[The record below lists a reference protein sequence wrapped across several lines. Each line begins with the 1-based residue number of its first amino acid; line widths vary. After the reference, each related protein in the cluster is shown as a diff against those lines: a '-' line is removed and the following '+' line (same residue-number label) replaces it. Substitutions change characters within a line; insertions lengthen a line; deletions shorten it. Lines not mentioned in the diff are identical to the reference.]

1 MDIKVF
7 EQDGQLWTTSL
18 EVAGKFGKRHERVL
32 DAIRRVMEDCPA
44 GFAEHNFVS
53 SDYTDSTGRTLP
65 MILLSRGG
73 FSLIAMG
80 FTGKAAIE
88 WKVKF
93 IAAFD
98 SMEKRIIQLAN
109 QTKRQG
115 QLDWQQARQDG
126 KLDRRAQTDTIRD
139 FTLYAQEQGSKNA
152 HRYYESITKMENKA
166 LFLLTEAF
174 PKPDNL
180 RNVLDAF
187 QLGHLRTADNVV
199 IKALREGMDQ
209 GLFYK
214 DIYALAR
221 DRVMQFSELVGR
233 TPILALAASSQPQAS
248 LI

>member
-1 MDIKVF
+1 M
-7 EQDGQLWTTSL
+7 
-18 EVAGKFGKRHERVL
+18 VAGIEISLIEQEPRVDSRLIAKKMGVDHRVTYRLIGKFQKQFEEFGKVCFRNAPLASGQTQKFVALNEDQSVFLLTLTRNSPEAVPLKVQLTKAFARYRKARNVQAERR
-32 DAIRRVMEDCPA
+32 A
-44 GFAEHNFVS
+44 S
-53 SDYTDSTGRTLP
+53 
-65 MILLSRGG
+65 
-73 FSLIAMG
+73 
-80 FTGKAAIE
+80 
-88 WKVKF
+88 
-93 IAAFD
+93 
-98 SMEKRIIQLAN
+98 
-109 QTKRQG
+109 
-115 QLDWQQARQDG
+115 LDWQQARQDG
-126 KLDRRAQTDTIRD
+126 KLDRRVQTDTIRD
-139 FTLYAQEQGSKNA
+139 FILYAQGQGSKNA

-233 TPILALAASSQPQAS
+233 TPILALPAAQQPQAS